1 MAGVDIE
8 ALAGIIAAGGAPTP
22 AQLDEL
28 AGSRDV
34 IGLGLL
40 AADVRAR
47 RHGSRGT
54 FVRVETLDVASLADG
69 AAVDVP
75 AEAGEVRLV
84 GTPVSLDAAVAAVR
98 LVRAATTVPVSGWA
112 LDDLAGWGHPLPEV
126 LVALRTAG
134 LDAVATARVDR
145 CDLEGVRAV
154 ASAGL
159 MLQTVTL
166 GTPVDDDALMEYLEQ
181 VRAWQAATGVVRA
194 CAPLPVES
202 SGDHPTTGFDDMR
215 HVALARLV
223 LDNVAHIQAHWVRM
237 GAKLAQSCLL
247 FGADDIDAV
256 PARDAMP
263 HGPRRAILEEVRRN
277 LLAASLDAVE
287 RDGAFADRRPVAG
300 PVGPGTPGSRA

>member
-8 ALAGIIAAGGAPTP
+8 AVARIIATGSALTLAHVR
-22 AQLDEL
+22 EL
-28 AGSRDV
+28 AASRDV

-40 AADVRAR
+40 AADARTR
-47 RHGSRGT
+47 RHGTRGT
-54 FVRVETLDVASLADG
+54 FVRVETVDVAALADDT
-69 AAVDVP
+69 AVDVP

-112 LDDLAGWGHPLPEV
+112 LDELDTWGAPRPDVLA
-126 LVALRTAG
+126 ALRAAG

-145 CDLEGVRAV
+145 CDLEAVRAV

-159 MLQTVTL
+159 MLQSITL
-166 GTPVDDDALMEYLEQ
+166 GTPAADDALIAYLEQ
-181 VRAWQAATGVVRA
+181 VRMWQAATGVVRA

-202 SGDHPTTGFDDMR
+202 SGDQPTTGFDDMR

-223 LDNVAHIQAHWVRM
+223 LDNVAHIQAHWGRM
-237 GAKLAQSCLL
+237 GAKLSQACLL

-277 LLAASLDAVE
+277 LVAASLDAVE
-287 RDGAFADRRPVAG
+287 RDGGFADRRPWAH
-300 PVGPGTPGSRA
+300 PVGPAAAGSQV